1 MVLYESIINML
12 KQFINIQIN
21 SEYEIKF
28 GKQLLCIKFFKD
40 PNKIYIYNYFNNSFT
55 LSGIIDLFSD
65 KCEYIFNK
73 YFKEKLFFHI

>member
-21 SEYEIKF
+21 SEYEMKF
-28 GKQLLCIKFFKD
+28 GKQLLCNKLFKD